1 MEWHEIKQR
10 FPKMS
15 KNVRHIGVCDSQLGT
30 RDYNIINYRTIPRD
44 TIFTLITMFNFKLEI
59 RVE

>member
-1 MEWHEIKQR
+1 
-10 FPKMS
+10 MS
-15 KNVRHIGVCDSQLGT
+15 KNVRHIGVCDGQLGT
-30 RDYNIINYRTIPRD
+30 RDYNIISYRTIPRD